1 MQNVSER
8 YQTSAHPI
16 RILQFGEGNFLRA
29 FADYA
34 IDAANEERNFD
45 AGIAIVMPR
54 ELLPVKRTIKN
65 IRFLWSADSSAGL
78 FTQLHTRYVSP
89 SVLGCR
95 DYVAHVCGCNN
106 TYMLLSNA

>member
-34 IDAANEERNFD
+34 IDAQYLYGMP
-45 AGIAIVMPR
+45 AGTAGWGSVYGKPGHYFGSDRTQRPR
-54 ELLPVKRTIKN
+54 
-65 IRFLWSADSSAGL
+65 
-78 FTQLHTRYVSP
+78 
-89 SVLGCR
+89 
-95 DYVAHVCGCNN
+95 
-106 TYMLLSNA
+106 

>member
-16 RILQFGEGNFLRA
+16 RILQFGEGNFLRT

-54 ELLPVKRTIKN
+54 AGKSDRFSKQHNIYYGMPAGTAGWGSVYGKPGHYFGSDRTQ
-65 IRFLWSADSSAGL
+65 RP
-78 FTQLHTRYVSP
+78 R
-89 SVLGCR
+89 
-95 DYVAHVCGCNN
+95 
-106 TYMLLSNA
+106 